1 MKKIIISLV
10 VALCPLALVAQQ
22 KIAMVN
28 TQEIMAALP
37 ETTAAQTRLQ
47 ELDAKYT
54 QEVQKMQ
61 QEYTTKV
68 EAFTKEQ
75 NSLSEAIHKS
85 RQQEL
90 VDMQNRIQQS
100 MQVMQQDLQKQQETL
115 LAPIQQKVLDAI
127 KKAGDEAGC
136 TYVLEYGAFLHAGK
150 DAIDLTAKVR
160 ARLGIK

>member
-1 MKKIIISLV
+1 
-10 VALCPLALVAQQ
+10 
-22 KIAMVN
+22 
-28 TQEIMAALP
+28 
-37 ETTAAQTRLQ
+37 
-47 ELDAKYT
+47 
-54 QEVQKMQ
+54 
-61 QEYTTKV
+61 
-68 EAFTKEQ
+68 
-75 NSLSEAIHKS
+75 
-85 RQQEL
+85 
-90 VDMQNRIQQS
+90 MQNRIQQS

>member
-1 MKKIIISLV
+1 MKKILISLI
-10 VALCPLALVAQQ
+10 VALCPIALVAQQ

-28 TQEIMAALP
+28 TQEIMAAMP
-37 ETTAAQTRLQ
+37 ETKVAQTRLQ

-61 QEYTTKV
+61 QEYSTKV

-75 NSLSEAIHKS
+75 NSLSEAIRKS

-136 TYVLEYGAFLHAGK
+136 TYILEAGAFLHAGK
-150 DAIDLTAKVR
+150 DAIDLTSKVR
-160 ARLGIK
+160 TRLGIK